1 MVIVNTD
8 ILLNQLKQHIQS
20 KPFVLLQMYSDVQ
33 KHPQENRI
41 SCYWVDFQFEQ
52 YIVPVHHTEQFR
64 DNLPMIETDQTIYVG
79 DLKQYHHNTLVFGKN
94 IKDLNWSWYQQTN
107 QPYDFDEH
115 LTNAHHHYNRLHYDK
130 QNINDVVPLVKHA

>member
-8 ILLNQLKQHIQS
+8 ILFNQLKQHIQS

-52 YIVPVHHTEQFR
+52 YIVPVHHTEKFR
-64 DNLPMIETDQTIYVG
+64 DNLPMIETEQTIYVQ
-79 DLKQYHHNTLVFGKN
+79 DLKQYHHNTLVFGKD
-94 IKDLNWSWYQQTN
+94 IRDMNWSWYQQTN
-107 QPYDFDEH
+107 QPYDLYNSFD
-115 LTNAHHHYNRLHYDK
+115 
-130 QNINDVVPLVKHA
+130 IG